1 MVFDDGAI
9 AKDGN
14 FSPET
19 QVAFGNNGDF
29 DRSKPFSISVWTQ
42 PSNVNAVKILLK
54 HDGGEHWQ
62 GWELADDKPVS
73 AGYSQRVAHFVV
85 RLANHWPDDAIEVQT
100 KERVP
105 VSKLS
110 SVPVTGLHQ
119 LSVEYDGSGKASG
132 IKFYVSGKQVETEIL
147 KDHLRG
153 SFRTTALLE
162 VGDKS
167 LGTPFE
173 GAMDDLRIYD
183 RDVDRQRSGR
193 PGGSPARARP
203 AACRSTGGPT
213 TRLPPSSPIRKRRMS
228 RSARKPQPK
237 PRKR

>member
-1 MVFDDGAI
+1 MAPSARTAD
-9 AKDGN
+9 

-19 QVAFGNNGDF
+19 QVAFGNSGDF
-29 DRSKPFSISVWTQ
+29 DRSKPFSVSVVGAGPPT
-42 PSNVNAVKILLK
+42 SMAVKILPK

-73 AGYSQRVAHFVV
+73 AGYSKRVAHFVV

-132 IKFYVSGKQVETEIL
+132 IKFYVE
-147 KDHLRG
+147 
-153 SFRTTALLE
+153 
-162 VGDKS
+162 
-167 LGTPFE
+167 
-173 GAMDDLRIYD
+173 
-183 RDVDRQRSGR
+183 RQAG
-193 PGGSPARARP
+193 
-203 AACRSTGGPT
+203 
-213 TRLPPSSPIRKRRMS
+213 
-228 RSARKPQPK
+228 
-237 PRKR
+237 

>member
-1 MVFDDGAI
+1 MAASTG
-9 AKDGN
+9 
-14 FSPET
+14 
-19 QVAFGNNGDF
+19 
-29 DRSKPFSISVWTQ
+29 R
-42 PSNVNAVKILLK
+42 
-54 HDGGEHWQ
+54 

-119 LSVEYDGSGKASG
+119 LLVEYDGSGKASG

-162 VGDKS
+162 VGDKT
-167 LGTPFE
+167 LGTSFE

-183 RDVDRQRSGR
+183 RMLTDNEVEDLAVRL
-193 PGGSPARARP
+193 PARALLMSLNGRP
-203 AACRSTGGPT
+203 DERDCH
-213 TRLPPSSPIRKRRMS
+213 PP
-228 RSARKPQPK
+228 AR
-237 PRKR
+237 